1 MASGMPTLKESID
14 KLLRAGYCRTCIKQR
29 LRLQGSSA
37 NEVDTIAGRTPR
49 ALAGVCVGCKADR
62 GAS

>member
-1 MASGMPTLKESID
+1 MPSGMPTLKESID
-14 KLLRAGYCRTCIKQR
+14 KLLRSGYCRTCIKQR

-37 NEVDTIAGRTPR
+37 NEVDTIASRTPR

-62 GAS
+62 ATS